1 MKESISYERAVIVFA
16 HYYTGSMFDA
26 STLLCEL
33 FALDDKEKT
42 LQDLVNER
50 ERVKVK

>member
-1 MKESISYERAVIVFA
+1 MNESVSYEHAIKVFA
-16 HYYTGSMFDA
+16 HCYTGSMFDA

-50 ERVKVK
+50 QRHKVN